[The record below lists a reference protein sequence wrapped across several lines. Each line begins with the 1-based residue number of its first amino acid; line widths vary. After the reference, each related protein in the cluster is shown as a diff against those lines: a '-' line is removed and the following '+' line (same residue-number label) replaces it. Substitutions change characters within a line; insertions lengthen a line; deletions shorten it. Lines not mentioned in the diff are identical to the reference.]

1 LVLFFKKELLSCL
14 AGPLSFKAGWYDVL
28 GFSMKLSAV
37 ETMKTESR
45 GLRGHLAEE
54 LAEGGLQ
61 VSEEGYN
68 LLKFHG
74 SYEQFDRDTAT
85 ERKQHGIEKEY
96 QFMLRVRM
104 PGGVMSAAQYL
115 GMDRLADDRANHT
128 IRITTRQGIQFH
140 GILKGELKP
149 AIADINHTM
158 LTTMSAC
165 GDVVRNIMASPTPR
179 RDARALRIA
188 ADARRLSEHLKP
200 KSRAYYQIFLDEAPN
215 DEVDETET
223 LYGETYLPRK
233 FKIGITHAADNTIDV
248 LTNDLGIVAHFA
260 GDVLEGYTVA
270 VGGGL
275 GMTHNKPR
283 TYPRLATPIA
293 FVGPDELVAMV
304 EAVIRLQRDH
314 GDRTDRRRARLKY
327 VVDDRG
333 LDWVRETLA
342 TYFGAPLLPPRAL
355 RLEVPDLLGWHEQGD
370 GNWWLGVPVAAGR
383 IADFPDGAEL
393 RTALRTIAQSVA
405 PGFVLTPQQDVLLT
419 DIAPADRAAV
429 EAVLRRHKVVLA
441 EAMSPMAQYA
451 LSCPALPT
459 CGLALTE
466 AERMHGEIVGG
477 FDALLA
483 KHGLSA
489 RRVSVRITG
498 CPNGCARTYAGDI
511 GIVGRM
517 PGFYALYVGGDF
529 EGTRLSF
536 KLLEKVPHAAVISS
550 FDPLFA
556 AWAKD
561 GAAGEG
567 FGDFCF
573 RLGMDGLLALG
584 RGELSAA

>member
-1 LVLFFKKELLSCL
+1 
-14 AGPLSFKAGWYDVL
+14 
-28 GFSMKLSAV
+28 MNKLSAV
-37 ETMKTESR
+37 ETMKTASN
-45 GLRGHLAEE
+45 GLRGRLAEE
-54 LAEGGLQ
+54 LAEGGIQ
-61 VSEEGYN
+61 VSEDAYN

-85 ERKQHGIEKEY
+85 YRKQHGQEKEY

-104 PGGVMSAAQYL
+104 PGGRLTAEQYL
-115 GMDRLADDRANHT
+115 GMDRLADDRANST

-140 GILKGELKP
+140 GILKGDLKP
-149 AIADINHTM
+149 AIAAVNHTM

-165 GDVVRNIMASPTPR
+165 GDVVRNVMASPTPR
-179 RDARALRIA
+179 RDARHARIE
-188 ADARRLSEHLKP
+188 ADARLLSEHLKP

-215 DEVDETET
+215 PEVDETET
-223 LYGETYLPRK
+223 LYGPTYLPRK
-233 FKIGITHAADNTIDV
+233 FKVGITIEDDNTIDV
-248 LTNDLGIVAHFA
+248 LTNDLGIVAHFD
-260 GDVLEGYTVA
+260 GDVLRGYTIA

-275 GMTHNKPR
+275 GMTHNRPR

-293 FVGPDELVAMV
+293 FVQPDQLVAIV
-304 EAVIRLQRDH
+304 DAVIKLQRDH
-314 GDRTDRRRARLKY
+314 GDRGDRRRARLKY
-327 VVDDRG
+327 VIDDNG
-333 LDWVRETLA
+333 LPWMRAKMAE
-342 TYFGAPLLPPRAL
+342 YFGAPLADPLKL
-355 RLEVPDLLGWHEQGD
+355 RLVVPDLLGWHEQGD

-393 RTALRTIAQSVA
+393 RTALRTIAQSYPVS
-405 PGFVLTPQQDVLLT
+405 FTLTPQQDVFIT
-419 DIAPADRAAV
+419 DIAPGSRAEI
-429 EAVLRRHKVVLA
+429 EALLRRHHVTLA
-441 EAMSPMAQYA
+441 EQLSPMAQYA

-466 AERMHGEIVGG
+466 AERMHGEMVDG

-483 KHGLSA
+483 KHGLA
-489 RRVSVRITG
+489 DRRISVRITG

-517 PGFYALYVGGDF
+517 PGFYALFVGGDF
-529 EGTRLSF
+529 EGTRLNF

-556 AWAKD
+556 AWARD
-561 GAAGEG
+561 GQAGEG

-573 RLGMDGLLALG
+573 RVGSEKLIGYLEAE
-584 RGELSAA
+584 RNAA

>member
-1 LVLFFKKELLSCL
+1 MNVIQ
-14 AGPLSFKAGWYDVL
+14 
-28 GFSMKLSAV
+28 KLSAV
-37 ETMKTESR
+37 EHVKTTSD
-45 GLRGHLAEE
+45 GLRGRLAEE
-54 LAEGGLQ
+54 LAEGGIQ
-61 VSEEGYN
+61 VSEDAYN

-85 ERKQHGIEKEY
+85 ERKQHGMEKEY

-104 PGGVMSAAQYL
+104 PGGRLTADQYL
-115 GMDRLADDRANHT
+115 GLDRLADDRANQT

-140 GILKGELKP
+140 GILKGDLKP
-149 AIADINHTM
+149 AIAAVNHTL

-165 GDVVRNIMASPTPR
+165 GDVVRNVMASPAPI
-179 RDARALRIA
+179 RDARHARIE
-188 ADARRLSEHLKP
+188 ADARMLSEHLKVR
-200 KSRAYYQIFLDEAPN
+200 SRAYYQIFLDEAPN
-215 DEVDETET
+215 PEVDEEET
-223 LYGETYLPRK
+223 LYGPTYLPRK
-233 FKIGITHAADNTIDV
+233 FKVGITSEDDNTIDV
-248 LTNDLGIVAHFA
+248 LTNDLGIVAHFD
-260 GDVLEGYTVA
+260 GMKLRGYTIA

-293 FVGPDELVAMV
+293 FVQPDELVRIV

-314 GDRTDRRRARLKY
+314 GDRGDRRRARLKY

-333 LDWVRETLA
+333 LPWIRETLA
-342 TYFGAPLLPPRAL
+342 EYFGATLVDPPSL
-355 RLEVPDLLGWHEQGD
+355 HLVVPDLLGWHEQGD
-370 GNWWLGVPVAAGR
+370 GKYWLGVPVAAGR
-383 IADFPDGAEL
+383 IADFPGGAEL
-393 RTALRTIAQSVA
+393 RTALRTIAQCVA
-405 PGFVLTPQQDVLLT
+405 PGITMTPQQDVLLT
-419 DIAPADRAAV
+419 DIAPADRTKI
-429 EAVLRRHKVVLA
+429 ETILRRHKVTLA
-441 EAMSPMAQYA
+441 EDLSPMAQYA

-466 AERMHGEIVGG
+466 AERMHAEIVGG

-483 KHGLSA
+483 RHGLA
-489 RRVSVRITG
+489 DRRISVRITG

-517 PGFYALYVGGDF
+517 PGFYALFVGGDF
-529 EGTRLSF
+529 EGTRLNF

-561 GAAGEG
+561 GGPSEG
-567 FGDFCF
+567 FGDFCH
-573 RLGMDGLLALG
+573 RMGLDALVALTQAQ
-584 RGELSAA
+584 LSAA